1 MSTDIKFKKSILHPS
16 FPGTEAIDFP
26 EFITITSKRF
36 GIDGADEME
45 NAFRAFDRN
54 GDGYISFDEFKTY
67 NEKIGQFLSDEEI
80 NEIMKEVDL
89 DGDGYLNYEGSLI
102 FISSILC

>member
-1 MSTDIKFKKSILHPS
+1 
-16 FPGTEAIDFP
+16 
-26 EFITITSKRF
+26 
-36 GIDGADEME
+36 ME

-102 FISSILC
+102 FSLCFFLFKT